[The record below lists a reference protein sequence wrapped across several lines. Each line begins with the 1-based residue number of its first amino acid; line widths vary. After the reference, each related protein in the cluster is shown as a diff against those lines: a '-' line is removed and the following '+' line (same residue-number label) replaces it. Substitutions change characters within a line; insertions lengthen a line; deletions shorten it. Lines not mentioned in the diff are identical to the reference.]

1 MRGQMSFLGERC
13 AGLPE
18 VSLEPGTVMLTEND
32 KSGKLY
38 ILIDG
43 EVAVL
48 RGDIV
53 VATISEPGA
62 VFGEMSMLLDVPH
75 TASVKVLCPSRAYV
89 VENAETFLKS
99 APPEILRHIAT
110 LLAFRLQAATGYL
123 ADLKRQF
130 AGSRNHLGMID
141 EVLESLLH
149 QQNSEFNPGPG
160 REFDPRL

>member
-1 MRGQMSFLGERC
+1 MSFLGDRC
-13 AGLPE
+13 RGLPE
-18 VSLEPGTVMLTEND
+18 VSLEPGTVVLTEND

-38 ILIDG
+38 ILIEG

-48 RGDIV
+48 RGDVV
-53 VATISEPGA
+53 VATISDPGA
-62 VFGEMSMLLDVPH
+62 VFGEMSLLLDVPH
-75 TASVKVLCPSRAYV
+75 TASVKVLRPSRAYV
-89 VENAETFLKS
+89 VENAETFLRS
-99 APPEILRHIAT
+99 APEILRHIAT

-149 QQNSEFNPGPG
+149 QQNSEFNPGP
-160 REFDPRL
+160 RRDFDPRL

>member
-1 MRGQMSFLGERC
+1 MNFLTKCC

-18 VSLEPGTVMLTEND
+18 VGLDPGTVLLTEAD

-38 ILIDG
+38 ILIEG

-48 RGDIV
+48 RGDIT

-62 VFGEMSMLLDVPH
+62 VFGEMSLLLDVPH
-75 TASVKVLCPSRAYV
+75 TASVKVLRPSRAYV
-89 VENAETFLKS
+89 VENAETFLQS
-99 APPEILRHIAT
+99 APEIMRHIAT
-110 LLAFRLQAATGYL
+110 LLALRLQSATGYL

-130 AGSRNHLGMID
+130 AENRDHLGMID

-149 QQNSEFNPGPG
+149 QQNSEFSPGPG